1 MAKDNAENIMTV
13 KTIVQARIC
22 LYYDKGTK
30 DKGET
35 LLQCQEVN
43 NPVEDSSAGGT
54 EIRKTNSGR
63 DKQPWPKEAGYME
76 IWHWVLAL
84 VSVAVCSGQTP

>member
-1 MAKDNAENIMTV
+1 MAKDNAENIITV

-22 LYYDKGTK
+22 LFQGNGTK

-43 NPVEDSSAGGT
+43 NPVEVSSAGGT
-54 EIRKTNSGR
+54 EIRTPNPRR
-63 DKQPWPKEAGYME
+63 DKQGRQKEAGDAKGM
-76 IWHWVLAL
+76 W
-84 VSVAVCSGQTP
+84 GT